1 MIELRHAGFRVE
13 RERSVCLHY
22 RNALVG
28 TPLRLDLLVDD
39 RLVVD
44 IKAVERLH
52 PIHSAQVITYLK
64 LSGLPNALLIN
75 FNTTKLVTG
84 VKRLVHPAL
93 FEQPTKDESGS

>member
-44 IKAVERLH
+44 IKAVE
-52 PIHSAQVITYLK
+52 
-64 LSGLPNALLIN
+64 
-75 FNTTKLVTG
+75 
-84 VKRLVHPAL
+84 
-93 FEQPTKDESGS
+93 